1 MTRTPKP
8 DRAPESP
15 DLDGIATHRLGAIEQ
30 RYTSQRRALVTAL
43 RDAGRPVSIADLLGA
58 DGSFVQSSLYRNLVV
73 LEQAGLVIRVM
84 AQDDFV
90 RYELSEDLVDHHHH
104 LICTTCSRID
114 DFAISIDDEH
124 ELLKALER
132 RAKRAG
138 FVVSGHRLDLVG
150 TCANCNAANL

>member
-1 MTRTPKP
+1 MMVMINNIF
-8 DRAPESP
+8 A
-15 DLDGIATHRLGAIEQ
+15 Q
-30 RYTSQRRALVTAL
+30 
-43 RDAGRPVSIADLLGA
+43 
-58 DGSFVQSSLYRNLVV
+58 FVANEIVV
-73 LEQAGLVIRVM
+73 G
-84 AQDDFV
+84 
-90 RYELSEDLVDHHHH
+90 HHHH

-124 ELLKALER
+124 ELLKALGR